1 MEDKERELY
10 DKIILLYESK
20 IKLLEDELKQ
30 VTKELLD
37 ERARNL
43 VTYIKTYPY
52 TPNGVIKPKYPNDWI
67 YEPSTT
73 GQPPINFSN
82 HTPIDNKD

>member
-20 IKLLEDELKQ
+20 IKLLEGELKQ

-37 ERARNL
+37 ERAKNL

-52 TPNGVIKPKYPNDWI
+52 ISDNKIVPKYLNDWV
-67 YEPSTT
+67 YGPAVTEY
-73 GQPPINFSN
+73 PPITFSD
-82 HTPIDNKD
+82 HTTIDNKD